1 MKSERKKHFAVD
13 KLSPQAKRLVDDG
26 LAANA
31 TYDEII
37 KTVRAIGETL
47 ALSSLSRYREK
58 QWFPTRATLE
68 ETNRFYGLIKESLEK
83 SQGKKLDEVSSELLK
98 HHLFKAMA
106 AIKDGDPVKL
116 YDLVISEG
124 RLGVEK
130 EKVELAKQKLATE
143 KERLD
148 ILREQVG
155 DHGDKATLFIEFM
168 KAFAGYLGKKDQE
181 ALKYLQPHIRG
192 FAAEVKQS

>member
-1 MKSERKKHFAVD
+1 M
-13 KLSPQAKRLVDDG
+13 
-26 LAANA
+26 
-31 TYDEII
+31 
-37 KTVRAIGETL
+37 
-47 ALSSLSRYREK
+47 
-58 QWFPTRATLE
+58 
-68 ETNRFYGLIKESLEK
+68 IKESLEK

-106 AIKDGDPVKL
+106 AIKDGDPVKF

-130 EKVELAKQKLATE
+130 EKVELQKQKLATE

-155 DHGDKATLFIEFM
+155 DHGECVASGDTKVLARGMIIVMILLQTGALSLGLM
-168 KAFAGYLGKKDQE
+168 AG
-181 ALKYLQPHIRG
+181 PW
-192 FAAEVKQS
+192 FAAAASLKRKSALLNKPIRERP